1 MEVEIRSRSGNV
13 DLVPT
18 RDDID
23 FGETRKRE
31 VMRPAWPNLRD
42 WRALTCH
49 PHVFL

>member
-13 DLVPT
+13 DLVST

-31 VMRPAWPNLRD
+31 VMRPGMTKLA
-42 WRALTCH
+42 
-49 PHVFL
+49 